1 MLNQQPHQ
9 ALGVEDELVPGGV
22 LVPVG
27 VWVLSSHVANKG
39 REHRAALEAG
49 GWGHLTLWE
58 EAYRGGGGLEHPNGE
73 RLRAL
78 RPLSLGER
86 RQRSVSFP

>member
-39 REHRAALEAG
+39 REQGAALETG
-49 GWGHLTLWE
+49 DI
-58 EAYRGGGGLEHPNGE
+58 
-73 RLRAL
+73 
-78 RPLSLGER
+78 
-86 RQRSVSFP
+86 